1 MRWLDGGGLAIRVR
15 SLVDRFRTS
24 LFGVPVLWIVA
35 TIVLSRLVI
44 EFDSSVEPASLP
56 VLIVTTVD
64 SARAI
69 LSAIA
74 SGTITAASV
83 VFSLTLVA
91 IQLSSAAYS
100 SRVLRIF
107 LRDPFQQNMIG
118 LVLSAFVFS
127 VLVLREVRGPVEE
140 GGAPY
145 LPSIAVAFAIVFAL
159 SALLA
164 LLASINHTAQ
174 QLRVSTVTR
183 ELTRQVLGVVRER
196 YRKPAVDA
204 DGHPSGD
211 GDSPGD
217 GRSSGVDGV
226 PDVPASP
233 GTLVTVNR
241 SGWVQQISL
250 QALLDVI
257 EPHDALRVEVAVGM
271 YVYAG
276 TPLVTVWTADPDA
289 QVGLERRVRDAFGIG
304 DQRTMQQ
311 DVGFGL
317 VMLEDVALKALSP
330 GINDPNTAHAVVAQ
344 MGEVVLEIL
353 SRKLHTRFVA
363 VNDRRVFLPFQVTY
377 GDVVHQAF
385 DQIRTCARPLPTV
398 LGAILVALQVVRSEL
413 IRRGLGTDAS
423 LSALRDQAAAVV
435 AEVGL
440 SQASEVDKV
449 RAIGLLDRAAWQ
461 LDD

>member
-15 SLVDRFRTS
+15 SMVDRFRTS
-24 LFGVPVLWIVA
+24 LFGVPVLWMVA

-44 EFDSSVEPASLP
+44 ELDSSVEPSSLP
-56 VLIVTTVD
+56 PLIVTTVD

-91 IQLSSAAYS
+91 IQLSSSAYS

-159 SALLA
+159 GALLA

-183 ELTRQVLGVVRER
+183 ELTHQVLATIRER
-196 YRKPAVDA
+196 YRDPAVDA
-204 DGHPSGD
+204 DDDAD
-211 GDSPGD
+211 GAAPGD
-217 GRSSGVDGV
+217 TRPAVLAEMPS
-226 PDVPASP
+226 VPASH

-250 QALLDVI
+250 QALLEVI
-257 EPHDALRVEVAVGM
+257 EPHDALRIEVAVGM
-271 YVYAG
+271 YVFAG
-276 TPLVTVWTADPDA
+276 TPLVTVWTTDPDA
-289 QVGLERRVRDAFGIG
+289 LVSLDRRVREAFGIG
-304 DQRTMQQ
+304 DQRTLQQ

-317 VMLEDVALKALSP
+317 VMLEDIALKALSP
-330 GINDPNTAHAVVAQ
+330 GINDPNTAHAVVAHL
-344 MGEVVLEIL
+344 GEVVLEIL
-353 SRKLHTRFVA
+353 SRKLPARFVA
-363 VNDRRVFLPFQVTY
+363 INDRRLFIPHRTTY
-377 GDVVHQAF
+377 DDVVHQAF
-385 DQIRTCARPLPTV
+385 DQVRTCARPLPTV
-398 LGAILVALQVVRSEL
+398 LKAMLLALQVVRSEL
-413 IRRGLGTDAS
+413 IRRGLATDAA

-435 AEVGL
+435 AEIGL
-440 SQASEVDKV
+440 SQAAEVDKA
-449 RAIGLLDRAAWQ
+449 RALDVLDVAAWQ
-461 LDD
+461 LDGL

>member
-1 MRWLDGGGLAIRVR
+1 MSWRDGGGLAIRVR
-15 SLVDRFRTS
+15 ALVDRFRTS

-35 TIVLSRLVI
+35 TIVVSRLVI
-44 EFDSSVEPASLP
+44 EWDSSVDPVSLP
-56 VLIVTTVD
+56 PIIVTTVD

-91 IQLSSAAYS
+91 IQLSASAYS

-145 LPSIAVAFAIVFAL
+145 LPSIAVAVAIVFAL
-159 SALLA
+159 AALLA

-174 QLRVSTVTR
+174 QLRVSTVSR
-183 ELTRQVLGVVRER
+183 ELTRQALTVVRER
-196 YRKPAVDA
+196 YREPAVL
-204 DGHPSGD
+204 PGD
-211 GDSPGD
+211 DSPGD
-217 GRSSGVDGV
+217 LHV
-226 PDVPASP
+226 PNVPASP
-233 GTLVTVNR
+233 GTVITVGR

-250 QALLDVI
+250 QALLETI
-257 EPHDALRVEVAVGM
+257 EPHDALRIEVAVGM
-271 YVYAG
+271 YVYAEA
-276 TPLVTVWTADPDA
+276 PLVTVWTADADA
-289 QVGLERRVRDAFGIG
+289 LVGLERRVREAFGIG
-304 DQRTMQQ
+304 DQRTLQQ

-317 VMLEDVALKALSP
+317 VMLEDIALRALSP

-344 MGEVVLEIL
+344 MGELVLEIL
-353 SRKLHTRFVA
+353 SRKLPARFVA
-363 VNDRRVFLPFQVTY
+363 ADDRRVFRPFQATHD
-377 GDVVHQAF
+377 DVVHQAF

-398 LGAILVALQVVRSEL
+398 LASILLALQAIRTEL
-413 IRRGLGTDAS
+413 LRRGLATDLAMA
-423 LSALRDQAAAVV
+423 ALRDQAAAVV
-435 AEVGL
+435 AEVEL
-440 SQASEVDKV
+440 SGAIEADKARV
-449 RAIGLLDRAAWQ
+449 LGLLDRGAWRF
-461 LDD
+461 DA